1 MSRGVIPLT
10 AALVLTSVLA
20 ITAPANA
27 TTFCL
32 GVADPGCTAEGTLQN
47 ALNAAAADAQATSV
61 VEIGPGTVPELQ
73 LQYPVPSVPGH
84 TTTIVGAS
92 GNDPTVL
99 THASGDPHP
108 VFECFGGAL
117 TLHNLKVQ
125 VPAGAT
131 TAGVTGDPSC
141 SLTLDTVTV
150 DGSQGTGTAVNSTG
164 TLTVRSSTITAAPT
178 ATAVSIAPTAASTFQ
193 DSTITGATAL
203 LDLGPAAVTAHR
215 LTLSATGA
223 ANAGA
228 AVQSSSPNA
237 TLAID
242 DSLIR
247 TATGASALHTIS
259 GTTGRTSAITA
270 RQITAVAGDVTVATP
285 FWAHS
290 DLGTSTISV
299 YDSIASGYGEGV
311 VLEGAG
317 TSAAIDLH
325 HTVLTSPATPAVAT
339 GTTTY
344 AHSDD
349 VLDIATHAPLFV
361 APATGNFHL
370 GAASTLIDEDATAL
384 TAGESTTDL
393 FGKARI
399 VGSKRDLGA
408 IEHQPPTASASAAA
422 TAKIG
427 QPVAFSGTGASD
439 AGPAN
444 FSWNFGDGATA
455 TGASPTHAYAAPGDY
470 HWTLTV
476 GDTKGTTTS
485 AAGDITITASPPTVS
500 SSTPDAIT
508 ATTVT
513 LHGTVNPNGAAT
525 VYRFDYGATATY
537 GGQSTQAAIGAGTSV
552 VAAAATISNLQP
564 NHVYHWRIVA
574 IQGATPVY
582 GSDQTFSTA
591 PGPPGGPSSGAGGTT
606 TTKPTTKSTNKPAV
620 KCKVPRLTN
629 KTLAQA
635 RKALTKA
642 NCRLGT
648 VKKHK
653 MRTHHGRV
661 VTQQRKAGRTYAR
674 NTKIGVTVGK

>member
-10 AALVLTSVLA
+10 LALVLTSVLA
-20 ITAPANA
+20 ITASANA

-47 ALNAAAADAQATSV
+47 ALNAAAADTQASSTI
-61 VEIGPGTVPELQ
+61 EIGPGTVPELQ
-73 LQYPVPSVPGH
+73 LQYPAPSLAHPV
-84 TTTIVGAS
+84 TVVGAT
-92 GNDPTVL
+92 GNDPTIL

-108 VFECFGGAL
+108 VLECFGGAL
-117 TLHNLKVQ
+117 TLHNLQ
-125 VPAGAT
+125 VRVPTGAS

-150 DGSQGTGTAVNSTG
+150 NASLGTGIAVNATG
-164 TLTVRSSTITAAPT
+164 TLTVRNSTITAAPS
-178 ATAVSIAPTAASTFQ
+178 ATAVSIAPAQASTLS
-193 DSTITGATAL
+193 DSTITGATAV

-228 AVQSSSPNA
+228 AVQSGSPNA

-247 TATGASALHTIS
+247 TASGASALHTIS
-259 GTTGRTSAITA
+259 GSSGHTEAITA
-270 RQITAVAGDVTVATP
+270 RQITAVAGDATAAPP

-299 YDSIASGYGEGV
+299 FDSIASGYGQGV

-317 TSAAIDLH
+317 TAATIDLH
-325 HTVLTSPATPAVAT
+325 HTALTSPASPAVAT
-339 GTTTY
+339 GTTSY

-349 VLDIATHAPLFV
+349 VLDIATHPPLFV
-361 APATGNFHL
+361 APASGNFHL
-370 GAASTLIDEDATAL
+370 GAASTLLDEDTAVL
-384 TAGESTTDL
+384 APGESSTDL
-393 FGKARI
+393 FSRPRI
-399 VGSKRDLGA
+399 VGTRRDLGA
-408 IEHQPPTASASAAA
+408 IEHQPPTASASSPA
-422 TAKIG
+422 TGKIG
-427 QPVAFSGTGASD
+427 QPVTFTGSGASD

-444 FSWNFGDGATA
+444 LVWNFGDGATG
-455 TGASPTHAYAAPGDY
+455 TGASPTHTYAAPGSY

-485 AAGDITITASPPTVS
+485 AAGDITITAVPPTVS
-500 SSTPDAIT
+500 SATPDGIT

-525 VYRFDYGATATY
+525 IYRFDYGSTATY
-537 GGQSTQAAIGAGTSV
+537 GGQSTQAAVGAGTTV
-552 VAAAATISNLQP
+552 VAATATIANLQP
-564 NHVYHWRIVA
+564 DHVYHWRIVA
-574 IQGATPVY
+574 VQGATAVY
-582 GSDQTFSTA
+582 GTDQTFTTA
-591 PGPPGGPSSGAGGTT
+591 PAPPGSQPTDPGPKTSKTT
-606 TTKPTTKSTNKPAV
+606 NNATN

-642 NCRLGT
+642 HCRLGT
-648 VKKHK
+648 VKKRK

-674 NTKIGVTVGK
+674 NTRVGVTVGK